1 MEAEVHSFD
10 PSIAQRVGVNAAVI
24 YQNIVWWCQKNAAN
38 SHNEREGRHWTFNS
52 LSAWSQLFPYM
63 TAKQIRTALENLEEE
78 CLVLTGVFNN
88 HSFDRTKWYSPA
100 DAPDLPLKANA
111 DVHLPSGANADVHL
125 PSGANPICPTGQI
138 TSAPEGKC
146 LTVSKPDIKP
156 DEKTHA
162 HRDAAS
168 DCADRAQWDLTLFEA
183 EGQSLTSTKAKKQ
196 KFAGGLYDGC
206 QTIAD
211 EFERV
216 WAKHPRKVGKDA
228 ALKAWAMARE
238 KTEFMTIAG
247 PLAQWMKFQ
256 SGTPTDKIPHFTTWL
271 NQGRWK
277 DDQTHARNRAE
288 TTSDRIDRL
297 GEISTEAGCDQ
308 IAGPQRKLPEIDLRI
323 D

>member
-1 MEAEVHSFD
+1 MHSFD

-38 SHNEREGRHWTFNS
+38 SHNEREGRHWTYNS

-63 TAKQIRTALENLEEE
+63 TAKQIRTALEKLEEE
-78 CLVLTGVFNN
+78 CMIVTGFFND

-111 DVHLPSGANADVHL
+111 DVHLPC
-125 PSGANPICPTGQI
+125 GANPICPTGQI
-138 TSAPEGKC
+138 PSAPEGKC

-168 DCADRAQWDLTLFEA
+168 DCADRAQGDLILSRA
-183 EGQSLTSTKAKKQ
+183 ETQSLQSTKANKP

-216 WAKHPRKVGKDA
+216 WAKHPRKVGRDA
-228 ALKAWAMARE
+228 ALKAWAKARE
-238 KTEFMTIAG
+238 KTEFITIAG
-247 PLAQWMKFQ
+247 PLAQWIKFQ
-256 SGTPTDKIPHFTTWL
+256 SGVDPKFIPHFTTWL

-277 DDQTHARNRAE
+277 DDQTHARNRTE
-288 TTSDRIDRL
+288 TTSDRLDRL
-297 GEISTEAGCDQ
+297 GESSTEGGRDQ
-308 IAGPQRKLPEIDLRI
+308 IAGPQRKLPEIELRI